1 MPSLPV
7 GEQATY
13 HQTSLVPRHDVAQ
26 TKTSR
31 EDGFFS
37 TISQR
42 QNKAAHANPAL
53 VGVVR
58 SVSQL
63 IGYYSLFNRVR
74 FVVAGSVALGVRLR
88 IMNTEEVT
96 IPVIM
101 ASPSE
106 LRVLKAWHVSD
117 GVQVAVGQDLYDLEE
132 AGQMI
137 LVESFTDGFIKLL
150 VGAGEQVEAGQPVAE
165 IIRDD
170 RPRKNVTLLVDLM
183 PEEQDWI
190 DAQRGSLDRRGWV
203 SIFVRNAIQAAKEK
217 GEQGVDLNT

>member
-1 MPSLPV
+1 
-7 GEQATY
+7 
-13 HQTSLVPRHDVAQ
+13 
-26 TKTSR
+26 
-31 EDGFFS
+31 
-37 TISQR
+37 
-42 QNKAAHANPAL
+42 
-53 VGVVR
+53 
-58 SVSQL
+58 
-63 IGYYSLFNRVR
+63 
-74 FVVAGSVALGVRLR
+74 
-88 IMNTEEVT
+88 MNIEEVT

-106 LRVLKAWHVSD
+106 PRVLKAWHVADS
-117 GVQVAVGQDLYDLEE
+117 VQVAVGQDLYDLEE

-190 DAQRGSLDRRGWV
+190 DAQRGSLDRRGWL

-217 GEQGVDLNT
+217 DESGRREILTPAPHTTKHTGPY